1 MTKNDSPLEA
11 QSAQNSKGSFW
22 KVGVSM
28 VLLVVA
34 SVSAYVWYYLPRT
47 CEVTAVEEAS
57 AILVSQLKRYDD
69 VYQVATDA
77 PQNAVFIPVSVMQQ
91 NLMDTQQVVVPACMK
106 IAKNELLN
114 YMDIVIRAFLAY
126 EAQASNA
133 TVSGLIDQS
142 EMHYAKFSMELKDV
156 KKCAPYCAPKIT
168 LFALDERK
176 IK

>member
-1 MTKNDSPLEA
+1 MQKSNRFLWMA
-11 QSAQNSKGSFW
+11 
-22 KVGVSM
+22 GVSI
-28 VLLVVA
+28 VFLVVGA
-34 SVSAYVWYYLPRT
+34 VSAYVWYYLPRT

-57 AILVSQLKRYDD
+57 AILVSQVKRYDD

-91 NLMDTQQVVVPACMK
+91 NLMDTQQVIVPACMK
-106 IAKNELLN
+106 IAKKELLN
-114 YMDIVIRAFLAY
+114 YMDVVIRAFLAY
-126 EAQASNA
+126 EAQESNV
-133 TVSGLIDQS
+133 TVRGLIDQS

-156 KKCAPYCAPKIT
+156 KKCAPYCAPKMT

>member
-1 MTKNDSPLEA
+1 MQKTNRSR
-11 QSAQNSKGSFW
+11 W
-22 KVGVSM
+22 VTGVSIVFL
-28 VLLVVA
+28 VLGAVG
-34 SVSAYVWYYLPRT
+34 AYILYYLPRT

-57 AILVSQLKRYDD
+57 AILVSQMKRYDD

-106 IAKNELLN
+106 IAKKELLS
-114 YMDIVIRAFLAY
+114 YMDVVIRAFLAY

-133 TVSGLIDQS
+133 TVNGLIDQS